1 MSPSSFPSS
10 PHAPPPTSPAPAG
23 VVLPPRALAGTA
35 SATLTYLS
43 LLLAHDRPRGRMCLP
58 DPGNALAVRPSL
70 VPGGGLGL
78 YAAGRRPLPRGTV
91 LGTYPGVL
99 RPAGAFYGGKC
110 RRFPNALSYSW
121 RFTDDAYV
129 IDPTDDGGELRDTCV
144 GGGSGAPLST
154 LLFST
159 LFRFGGTSTALC
171 RINEPPIGAGGCSV
185 SAREDLDRREVTF
198 SLVRDVVPG
207 QELYL
212 DYGPGYD
219 RSGYGRR

>member
-1 MSPSSFPSS
+1 MTTTTTTTTTSTGSSSLFAAVLPPHDGATSSLFVDAAHHYWSSSFPSS

-159 LFRFGGTSTALC
+159 LLGGGGRARRFAGSTSH
-171 RINEPPIGAGGCSV
+171 
-185 SAREDLDRREVTF
+185 
-198 SLVRDVVPG
+198 
-207 QELYL
+207 Q
-212 DYGPGYD
+212 
-219 RSGYGRR
+219 